1 MRGLSK
7 APLPPPLVLNWV
19 KLFETIVNGLDYL
32 AFDLCGA
39 FFKLRTIMRQYAR
52 FSGSQF
58 NRGSFNVSSLSN
70 IPLVLQMPQNNP
82 SAVKL
87 RVENKKLAMDTNS
100 RCRC

>member
-7 APLPPPLVLNWV
+7 APLPPPVVLNWV
-19 KLFETIVNGLDYL
+19 KLFETIVNGPDYL

-58 NRGSFNVSSLSN
+58 NRGSVMYHPFLTSLWCSKCPR
-70 IPLVLQMPQNNP
+70 ITLLQ
-82 SAVKL
+82 
-87 RVENKKLAMDTNS
+87 
-100 RCRC
+100 